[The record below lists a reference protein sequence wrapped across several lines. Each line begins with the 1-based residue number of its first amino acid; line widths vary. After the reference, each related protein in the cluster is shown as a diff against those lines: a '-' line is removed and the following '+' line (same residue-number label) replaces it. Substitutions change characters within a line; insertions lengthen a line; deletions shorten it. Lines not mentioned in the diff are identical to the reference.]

1 MAELVRVVVD
11 AMGGDNAPA
20 EPVRGAVEAVK
31 ARKDIQVLLTG
42 QKDVIEKE
50 MAKYPDC
57 PKEQI
62 EIVHASEVIETAEP
76 PVFAIRKKKDSSIV
90 VGLNMIKTGGRC
102 ICIIRKHRSS
112 SCGRTGPCGKKQ
124 RRGAAAPCP
133 SDSDKGW
140 SCPSD

>member
-90 VGLNMIKTGGRC
+90 VGLNMIKNRRQMHLYHPEAQEQFLWEDRSLWEEAKAWSGR
-102 ICIIRKHRSS
+102 
-112 SCGRTGPCGKKQ
+112 PL
-124 RRGAAAPCP
+124 PL
-133 SDSDKGW
+133 
-140 SCPSD
+140 